1 MLFLSEIEFYV
12 KYAFFQNAISESTY
26 KTSLREHG
34 KYIDIRSNG
43 KENIQPTENQKEET
57 NSSDITKNGIKD
69 LDMNIKDMVS
79 NSSLSPK
86 LLKKL
91 LKEAIKFKFFIK
103 LALKWKNQIDTSIR
117 LH

>member
-1 MLFLSEIEFYV
+1 MFFS
-12 KYAFFQNAISESTY
+12 FFQNEISESTY

-34 KYIDIRSNG
+34 KYIDVRSNG

-57 NSSDITKNGIKD
+57 NSPDITKNGMKD
-69 LDMNIKDMVS
+69 LLDMNIKDVVS
-79 NSSLSPK
+79 SSSLSPK

-91 LKEAIKFKFFIK
+91 LKKAFKFFIK